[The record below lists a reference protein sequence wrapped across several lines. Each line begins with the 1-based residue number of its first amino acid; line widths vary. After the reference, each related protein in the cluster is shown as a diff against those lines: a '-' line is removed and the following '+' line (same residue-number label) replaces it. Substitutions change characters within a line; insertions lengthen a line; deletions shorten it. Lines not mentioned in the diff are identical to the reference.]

1 MMNYADWSK
10 KAMVLAVLVAARLGT
25 VPQVQAQNDNKP
37 NTNNSSQLKEQAKV
51 LLDLDGSVGRVKQH
65 QYSPLVLDTPAEAQA
80 PYLNQLLF
88 TVRDPADELLGA
100 TLQPI
105 DDTMRAQ
112 LDIPA
117 GQGLLVS
124 ALRGDGPSAQ
134 VGLKPNDILLTLG
147 GQPLAAAE
155 DVRKQLK
162 AAGESAVPL
171 KILRAGKPLTIQV
184 RPIYRVTLGPVV
196 EAKAEYFI
204 GVNIDA
210 VDDAIR
216 AQLALPEGQG
226 VVVNDVISG
235 SPADKAGVKKHDIL
249 LEIGGKR
256 IDNPQDLAREVQLAQ
271 DKPTTLK
278 LLRGGKPL
286 TLPVTGSLRPVEPS
300 AAQEDYRVWLLE
312 RQLGQAALKDNL
324 SRSLITLRDLKRA
337 DSAVGSGE
345 DLGQRLDHVEQELKA
360 LRAAIDKVNEA
371 LRTNKPAK
379 PD

>member
-1 MMNYADWSK
+1 MNYADWSK
-10 KAMVLAVLVAARLGT
+10 KATVIAVLVAAGLGV

-37 NTNNSSQLKEQAKV
+37 NTNDISQLKEQAKV
-51 LLDLDGSVGRVKQH
+51 LLDLNAEVGRIKPRQNA
-65 QYSPLVLDTPAEAQA
+65 PLGLNTLVEAYQA
-80 PYLNQLLF
+80 PKWDQVLL

-105 DDTMRAQ
+105 DDTMRSQ

-117 GQGLLVS
+117 GQGLLIT

-147 GQPLAAAE
+147 GQPLAAVE
-155 DVRKQLK
+155 DVGKQLK

-171 KILRAGKPLTIQV
+171 KILRAGKPLTLQV
-184 RPIYRVTLGPVV
+184 RPIYRVTLGAVV

-216 AQLALPEGQG
+216 AQLALPEGEG
-226 VVVNDVISG
+226 VVVNEVISG

-256 IDNPQDLAREVQLAQ
+256 IDSPQDLAREVQLAK

-300 AAQEDYRVWLLE
+300 AAQADLRLWLVD
-312 RQLGQAALKDNL
+312 RQNDNL
-324 SRSLITLRDLKRA
+324 SKSILTLRDLTRA
-337 DSAVGSGE
+337 ESALGSGE
-345 DLGQRLDHVEQELKA
+345 DLGQRLGHVEQELKA
-360 LRAAIDKVNEA
+360 LRAAIDKINEA
-371 LRTNKPAK
+371 VRTNKPAK